1 MADFPSS
8 DMTAAA
14 NLRLLL
20 QTDTV
25 ASLNMDFFP
34 QNIASNTDFF
44 PQTLAATSLPDMD
57 FFTKLR
63 WLITHSLMPPILH
76 STNVGDVTDV
86 MTHHSDAVIAV
97 LDNFLK
103 QFQVGFKYS
112 NTYLLIYC
120 SIILPKYKTT

>member
-1 MADFPSS
+1 
-8 DMTAAA
+8 MTAAA
-14 NLRLLL
+14 NLLP

-57 FFTKLR
+57 LFTMADHALAN
-63 WLITHSLMPPILH
+63 T
-76 STNVGDVTDV
+76 TNVGDVTDV
-86 MTHHSDAVIAV
+86 MNHHSDAV

-103 QFQVGFKYS
+103 QFQVGPLNDFQV
-112 NTYLLIYC
+112 
-120 SIILPKYKTT
+120 